1 MQVTLKLWVSN
12 QVGVDSDCTANYI
25 EATSWKAPSGVTLDT
40 DAQTISGEA
49 EEAWA
54 AYRSLAAAV
63 AGVGHGTDF
72 EGDDI
77 EADEPTLTACPEQ
90 LVCEGYT
97 CAAESLARLESPVQ
111 ETWAGFVASV
121 PSLTK
126 ELAEAKDTL
135 TYRHFHGD

>member
-121 PSLTK
+121 PSLSQVVPTGTSTETERK
-126 ELAEAKDTL
+126 IS
-135 TYRHFHGD
+135 G